1 MFHWTSAILIV
12 IYTFFIC
19 NCQVTL
25 PNQPIKDALYLHN
38 ASSSNLTLRDC
49 SFRPTDQRQRCPDPD
64 IRYILYSGTKN
75 QTVNYIQSDWL
86 RQSIWD
92 HTKEDIILIHGY
104 AGGDGT
110 LPMAVLRD
118 AYISVG
124 SYNVWVVDWGRL
136 AQPPCYRAAVHN
148 LKAVGRCTGDL
159 LMGLR
164 AAGLMAD
171 KMTCVGHS
179 LGAHICGLISQY
191 VLFRVHRIIGLDP
204 ARPLVPSQSRLD
216 SGNAAAVHIFHTN
229 AGHYGES
236 GKSGHVDFCINGGRI
251 QPFCENTKIDEQ
263 LCSHVWAVCYLAE
276 SLFSDFVKKAEPCS
290 RRCPTGPRPGHRIGI
305 PIPMGQSTPLTA
317 SGSYC
322 VHDNYP
328 PFCPTKAGG
337 VGDKR
342 CCLKAPDIKPPTTE
356 TDIFVN

>member
-1 MFHWTSAILIV
+1 MVLECIYLIRA
-12 IYTFFIC
+12 
-19 NCQVTL
+19 
-25 PNQPIKDALYLHN
+25 K
-38 ASSSNLTLRDC
+38 SSVS
-49 SFRPTDQRQRCPDPD
+49 
-64 IRYILYSGTKN
+64 
-75 QTVNYIQSDWL
+75 V
-86 RQSIWD
+86 
-92 HTKEDIILIHGY
+92 
-104 AGGDGT
+104 A
-110 LPMAVLRD
+110 

-216 SGNAAAVHIFHTN
+216 SGNAAAVHILHTN

-251 QPFCENTKIDEQ
+251 QPFCENTK
-263 LCSHVWAVCYLAE
+263 SK
-276 SLFSDFVKKAEPCS
+276 FFTGTVK
-290 RRCPTGPRPGHRIGI
+290 
-305 PIPMGQSTPLTA
+305 
-317 SGSYC
+317 
-322 VHDNYP
+322 
-328 PFCPTKAGG
+328 
-337 VGDKR
+337 
-342 CCLKAPDIKPPTTE
+342 
-356 TDIFVN
+356 

>member
-1 MFHWTSAILIV
+1 
-12 IYTFFIC
+12 
-19 NCQVTL
+19 
-25 PNQPIKDALYLHN
+25 
-38 ASSSNLTLRDC
+38 
-49 SFRPTDQRQRCPDPD
+49 
-64 IRYILYSGTKN
+64 
-75 QTVNYIQSDWL
+75 
-86 RQSIWD
+86 
-92 HTKEDIILIHGY
+92 
-104 AGGDGT
+104 
-110 LPMAVLRD
+110 
-118 AYISVG
+118 
-124 SYNVWVVDWGRL
+124 
-136 AQPPCYRAAVHN
+136 
-148 LKAVGRCTGDL
+148 
-159 LMGLR
+159 
-164 AAGLMAD
+164 
-171 KMTCVGHS
+171 
-179 LGAHICGLISQY
+179 
-191 VLFRVHRIIGLDP
+191 
-204 ARPLVPSQSRLD
+204 LD